1 MREKQLTVIV
11 GLGKTGLSCAQ
22 FFSESDQPFAITDNR
37 QEPPQLKELL
47 RAYPHTKL
55 ALGEFSENLLNEA
68 HQIVLSPGIPLY
80 NLAII
85 NQVTIG
91 KPIIGDIELFARVVK
106 KPVIAI
112 TGSNGKSTV
121 TTLVGLM
128 MEVAGINAIV
138 CGNIG
143 KPVLEQLSINPEYYI
158 LELSSFQLETTSSLQ
173 PQAATILNI
182 SEDHMD
188 RYPSL
193 QEYIRA
199 KQRIY
204 NSCRTPIINLDQPEI
219 WKNISFKNKPLSF
232 GLENRADFSL
242 IEDNHKTF
250 ITYHSQRLIP
260 IEALKLN
267 AKHHIQNAL
276 AALALGKAVGVPMEA
291 MLWVLR
297 DFKGI
302 PHRCQ
307 WVRTY
312 KDVNYYN
319 DSKGT
324 NIAAT
329 QAAIISLGEVAKGKL
344 ILIAGGQGKGADFS
358 ALRNVVK
365 RYVKQIVLIGEDTPL
380 LEKALQ
386 GYTKILGVSS
396 MEEAVKESTDLAE
409 EGDVVLL
416 SPACASYDMF
426 KHYKHRGD
434 VFIETVERL

>member
-47 RAYPHTKL
+47 QAYPYTKL

-85 NQVTIG
+85 NQVMIG

-143 KPVLEQLSINPEYYI
+143 KPVLQQLSINPEYYI

-204 NSCRTPIINLDQPEI
+204 NSCLIPIINLDQPEI
-219 WKNISFKNKPLSF
+219 WKNISFKNQPLSF

-242 IEDNHKTF
+242 IEHNHKTF
-250 ITYHSQRLIP
+250 ITYQSQRLIP

-297 DFKGI
+297 NFKGI

-344 ILIAGGQGKGADFS
+344 ILIAGGQGKGADFA
-358 ALRNVVK
+358 ALRTVVK
-365 RYVKQIVLIGEDTPL
+365 RYVKQIVLIGEDAPV

-396 MEEAVKESTDLAE
+396 MEEAVKKSTNLAE